1 VWRRERVGRNLME
14 AVDEDP
20 TMLGEKVVGEDL
32 VALGEAAVVEAWRR
46 TQRSGPVRRGSGSSR

>member
-14 AVDEDP
+14 AVGEDP

-46 TQRSGPVRRGSGSSR
+46 AQRSGPVRRGSGSSR